1 RDRTEPPAAYALGAG
16 PPAQYS
22 SSAATTLPPG
32 ALHPA
37 LSTALQRASQGV
49 DMAHNNN
56 YAEVDSAGGPGIPAF
71 FAGRHVLVTGGTGF
85 MGKVLLEK
93 LLRSCGDLERLYIV
107 VRHKRG
113 KAPQER
119 VEEMRKLPL
128 FEPLLKQNPRALDKL
143 HALEGDTT
151 QVAMGLS
158 EEDQRLVQDNVSV
171 VFHLAAGLD
180 WRASLKKA
188 TNENV
193 RGTKNVLD
201 FCKGMKK
208 LQVLEYT
215 STAFCQCTEEVVE
228 ERTYEPPFDPH
239 RLMALCDMFDEKSL
253 ESIAPMM
260 YGKHPNCYTYT
271 KAVAE
276 ALAAEYVNDIPMLI
290 VRPSVVVP
298 TLRDPIPGWVDTL
311 NGPMGVLAA
320 AGKGV
325 LRSMMCR
332 AENHAEVFPADICI
346 NAIIAATYKRALQ
359 PRIQKEVIVYNAC
372 VGDME
377 EVTWGE
383 VLRLGRKMVNL
394 YPLEWTL
401 WYPDGTIRT
410 NYWEHIIIVFLF
422 QTIPAYFIDFLL
434 LLARQ
439 ERFMVRVQA
448 KIKSGHDL
456 LMFFTMREWKFH
468 NRNGR
473 DTLWPSLNAQD
484 RETFF
489 MNNVLPVDKEKYL
502 ERAIFGTRT
511 YCLKESPGTIK
522 YCRRRLRVQ
531 LVVHNLCVALFYMGL
546 VYLALTLLTPYLLPL
561 LPDGLRER
569 ALSIGASRASAG
581 AHRAHH
587 GFAAF

>member
-1 RDRTEPPAAYALGAG
+1 MA
-16 PPAQYS
+16 
-22 SSAATTLPPG
+22 
-32 ALHPA
+32 
-37 LSTALQRASQGV
+37 STN
-49 DMAHNNN
+49 NNN
-56 YAEVDSAGGPGIPAF
+56 YYIESDRDSGAGGPGIPAW
-71 FAGRHVLVTGGTGF
+71 FAGRHVLVTGATGF
-85 MGKVLLEK
+85 MGKVLVEK

-107 VRHKRG
+107 VRQKKGR
-113 KAPQER
+113 AVQER
-119 VEEMRKLPL
+119 VDDMRKLPL
-128 FEPLLKQNPRALDKL
+128 FEPLLKRNPKALEKL

-151 QVAMGLS
+151 QVAMGLR
-158 EEDQRLVQDNVSV
+158 EEDQRLVQENVSV

-180 WRASLKKA
+180 WRASLHRA
-188 TNENV
+188 TTENV
-193 RGTKNVLD
+193 VGTKNVLD

-208 LQVLEYT
+208 LEVLEYT
-215 STAFCQCTEEVVE
+215 STAFCQCGEEVVE
-228 ERTYEPPFDPH
+228 ERVYEPPFDPH
-239 RLMALCDMFDEKSL
+239 RLMALCDMFDERTM

-276 ALAAEYVNDIPMLI
+276 ALAAEYADDIPMLI
-290 VRPSVVVP
+290 VRPSIVVP

-311 NGPMGVLAA
+311 NGPMGVMAA

-332 AENHAEVFPADICI
+332 AENLAEVFPADICI

-359 PRIQKEVIVYNAC
+359 PRDQREVIVYNAC
-372 VGDME
+372 AGDLE
-377 EVTWGE
+377 ETTWGE
-383 VLRLGRKMVNL
+383 VLALGRKMVGV
-394 YPLEWTL
+394 YPLEWTV
-401 WYPDGTIRT
+401 WFPDGSIRT
-410 NYWEHIIIVFLF
+410 NYWEHMLIVFLF
-422 QTIPAYFIDFLL
+422 QTIPAYVIDFLL
-434 LLARQ
+434 MLIGQ

-456 LMFFTMREWKFH
+456 LMFFTMRQWKFN

-473 DTLWPSLNAQD
+473 DTLWPTLNAKD

-531 LVVHNLCVALFYMGL
+531 QVVHNLCVALFYMGL
-546 VYLALTLLTPYLLPL
+546 VYAALQMASPYLLQL
-561 LPDGLRER
+561 LPATLRER
-569 ALSIGASRASAG
+569 TVLM
-581 AHRAHH
+581 
-587 GFAAF
+587 AATYSS